1 VPADALD
8 AAVLIQDGRWTDAL
22 PTVDEVARRAALGA
36 WAALPPGARAHAPAG
51 AEVSVVLADDARVQE
66 LNRIYRGQ
74 DKPTNVLSFANLEDV
89 HAPDLPDGEPVLL
102 GDVVLA
108 RETVLAEARAQGKTP
123 GDHLSHL
130 CVHGLLHLLGYD
142 HMADAEAETMEALE
156 RRVLA
161 GLGIAD
167 PYALAASTAEPQHT
181 AAGGGS

>member
-1 VPADALD
+1 M
-8 AAVLIQDGRWTDAL
+8 AVLIQDDTWMHDVPAADAL
-22 PTVDEVARRAALGA
+22 AERATKAA
-36 WAALPPGARAHAPAG
+36 WAGLSDGAQAFAPDG
-51 AEVSVVLADDARVQE
+51 AEVSVVLTDDATVQA
-66 LNRIYRGQ
+66 LNRDYRDQ

-89 HAPDLPDGEPVLL
+89 EAPDSPDGEPVLL

-108 RETVLAEARAQGKTP
+108 RETVLREADDQGKAT

-142 HMADAEAETMEALE
+142 HMAAAEAETMEALE

-167 PYALAASTAEPQHT
+167 PYALAAESAQPGEAST
-181 AAGGGS
+181 GGGE